1 MQKAVP
7 GRLLPVPPHRLSDEG
22 WLAIARISGLPTQ
35 ARLDVECAI
44 SISKISN
51 IELSIDETR
60 RDFATAEKSL
70 TSAQSALA
78 RLVVNPRAI
87 AALSS
92 SQKGLRHGE
101 NYTPE
106 RVRANLLKTTQDIE
120 RTINLISAGRKLAS
134 AHTKRYI
141 GLEVPELANVC
152 KRFLESAHF
161 KPQVDTP
168 EMLRATLLAECSHI
182 KKVIVDGPEKAEELL
197 RTALEFSQRRAL
209 EKANSAENPA

>member
-1 MQKAVP
+1 MVAASIKTLRQFSKGEPAGTDELAHLLTEMSHMSDRAAIIIIASYVEDGLEAVL
-7 GRLLPVPPHRLSDEG
+7 RRQMRE
-22 WLAIARISGLPTQ
+22 
-35 ARLDVECAI
+35 LDAETDSQLFGGDGAI
-44 SISKISN
+44 SSFSKKTKLAYALN
-51 IELSIDETR
+51 LID
-60 RDFATAEKSL
+60 
-70 TSAQSALA
+70 
-78 RLVVNPRAI
+78 
-87 AALSS
+87 
-92 SQKGLRHGE
+92 
-101 NYTPE
+101 
-106 RVRANLLKTTQDIE
+106 KTTKNRIDDLRE
-120 RTINLISAGRKLAS
+120 MRNAC

-168 EMLRATLLAECSHI
+168 EMLRATLLAECSYI